1 MNSRERAREDASK
14 IFTGY
19 VRIGNTDEYIAYE
32 IKGLT
37 KKSVRL
43 RLKKIVRYLSN
54 EEPDVQFTIEHIFD
68 PEEYADE
75 VFRNDHTIVEK
86 RKKVV

>member
-1 MNSRERAREDASK
+1 MNSHERARKDASK

-19 VRIGNTDEYIAYE
+19 IKIGDKDEYIGYE
-32 IKGLT
+32 IKGIT

-43 RLKKIVRYLSN
+43 RLKKIIRNLNN
-54 EEPDVQFTIEHIFD
+54 EELDVQFTIEHIFD

-75 VFRNDHTIVEK
+75 MFRNDHIIVEE
-86 RKKVV
+86 RKTVV